1 MASRA
6 FSLLRPVPYV
16 LTDWLTA
23 RVMKFLSSNMRKLKK
38 ELSKDLQE
46 KITQEFLEFLLESMG
61 MAFYLSKGYR
71 KNIKDFEGRYIFEF
85 EGGKNDEKNIV
96 TSAVFRKNRMEVSED
111 DMEDWDVRVRF
122 KSADALD
129 RFLFSR
135 DQDIVDSMLKNEVQ
149 VEGNLNYIYRFG
161 FFARDLA
168 HRFGM

>member
-6 FSLLRPVPYV
+6 FTLLRPVPYV

-23 RVMKFLSSNMRKLKK
+23 RVTKLLSSNMRKLKK
-38 ELSKDLQE
+38 ELSKDLQDE
-46 KITQEFLEFLLESMG
+46 VTQEFLEFLLESMG

-71 KNIKDFEGRYIFEF
+71 KNIEDFEGRYIFEF
-85 EGGKNDEKNIV
+85 EGSNGKKRKI
-96 TSAVFRKNRMEVSED
+96 TSAVFGKDRMEVSED

>member
-23 RVMKFLSSNMRKLKK
+23 RATKLLSSSMRKLKK
-38 ELSKDLQE
+38 ELSKDMQE
-46 KITQEFLEFLLESMG
+46 EVTQEFLEFLLESMG
-61 MAFYLSKGYR
+61 VAFYLSKGYR
-71 KNIKDFEGRYIFEF
+71 KNIRDFEGRYIFEF
-85 EGGKNDEKNIV
+85 ESSNSNKKKI
-96 TSAVFRKNRMEVSED
+96 TSAVFGKNRMEVSENN
-111 DMEDWDVRVRF
+111 MEDWDVRVRF